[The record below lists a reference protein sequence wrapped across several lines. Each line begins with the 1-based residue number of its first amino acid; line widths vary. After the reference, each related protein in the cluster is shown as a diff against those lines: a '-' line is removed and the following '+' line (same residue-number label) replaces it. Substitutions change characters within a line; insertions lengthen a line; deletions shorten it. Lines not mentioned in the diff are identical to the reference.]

1 MADDPK
7 KIAAEKQKLAAQ
19 KAKIKAEKL
28 HQKRMENDAKYRHD
42 YEIESK
48 KQWRE
53 TRRENSAKEQEIL
66 DQKAINERNWT
77 DMREKDLHEA
87 TKKRVEAEDAYRAE
101 LNESKAERS
110 KAGELAEKFQ
120 KEKEQASQGA
130 DQVALEKQLDKLGGV
145 LGSNSTEQSN
155 ALIAEFKSIKVQLDN
170 PDLNPLERE
179 VLTAE
184 LDQISK
190 GADAEEE
197 RREKQK
203 EVEDSQ
209 SVLLRMANGIDKTA
223 SGFDSLRDGLLK
235 GGGII
240 AALGAIALIFF
251 DPETLMKGVTIALEK
266 INEIVSAIG
275 KIIDGDWQGGFNDL
289 LGFAGDNKLI
299 IAGVAALFG
308 GSILRGLGSMFTT
321 AKSLSTF
328 IGKVGKVIKTVSL
341 ALRAAALAS
350 GAAMGSMLS
359 GMLAFLAPF
368 AIPIAIAAAIALV
381 VAGIGFALVKLRDA
395 LGFSSVFDLILVAVA
410 GMKDAFA
417 HLNNLLAKVVN
428 FIGGIVEKFGRFFG
442 ADDFDMPE
450 MAFMDTDNMQQRV
463 IELRAKA
470 EKEENDKK
478 IKKRQIEEAGMP
490 EQKKTGPNSVQYM
503 KDIDDNLIP
512 VPGSV
517 EPTNFDVNVEDEST
531 FMKTI
536 GLDSGKNE
544 ESFKAL
550 NRLQAAENRK
560 ELNAEKL
567 MAAEA
572 ELATA
577 KEKAATQAAYN
588 VLNTNLSNQNTDN
601 SSTTNVINNYTNP
614 GKTVGWKK
622 RGFAPLGQ
630 N

>member
-87 TKKRVEAEDAYRAE
+87 TKKRIEAEDAYRAE

-179 VLTAE
+179 VLMAE

-266 INEIVSAIG
+266 INEIVGAIG

-321 AKSLSTF
+321 AKSLSAF

-350 GAAMGSMLS
+350 ATAMGSMLS
-359 GMLAFLAPF
+359 GMVAFLAPF

-450 MAFMDTDNMQQRV
+450 MEFMDTDNMKKKV
-463 IELRAKA
+463 IEMRAKA

-503 KDIDDNLIP
+503 KDIDGNLIP

-517 EPTNFDVNVEDEST
+517 EPTNFDVNVEEEST

-567 MAAEA
+567 FQAEA
-572 ELATA
+572 ELSTA
-577 KEKAATQAAYN
+577 KEKAAAQAAQN
-588 VLNTNLSNQNTDN
+588 VINTNLSNQNTDN

>member
-87 TKKRVEAEDAYRAE
+87 TKKRIEAEDAYRAE

-179 VLTAE
+179 VLMAE

-266 INEIVSAIG
+266 INEIVGAIG

-321 AKSLSTF
+321 AKSLSAF

-350 GAAMGSMLS
+350 ATAMGSMLS
-359 GMLAFLAPF
+359 GMVAFLAPF

-450 MAFMDTDNMQQRV
+450 MEFMDTDNMQKKV
-463 IELRAKA
+463 IEMRAKA

-503 KDIDDNLIP
+503 KDIDGNLIP

-517 EPTNFDVNVEDEST
+517 EPTNFDVNVEEEST

-567 MAAEA
+567 FQAEA
-572 ELATA
+572 ELSTA
-577 KEKAATQAAYN
+577 KEKAAAQAAQN
-588 VLNTNLSNQNTDN
+588 VINTNLSNQNTDN